1 MIIKNGKI
9 VTRRGVARADIK
21 IENGKIKKI
30 ARAISGDND
39 EIVDASGLCI
49 FPGLVD
55 AHVHFRDPGATHKED
70 FYTGTRAALAGGVT
84 TIIDMPNY
92 HPPTISKKNYEE
104 KGRIA
109 REKAVCDYSLRFGA
123 SENNF
128 EEVKKANP
136 HSLKIFTCETGSELR
151 VLELKNIFAHFRNF
165 DARKPICIHCEDQHL
180 IDVLARKH
188 AADSVEMHN
197 RIRSPL
203 CAALALSKILFL
215 AHRAPRKIHICH
227 VSTEGELA
235 LLRKKSKNITCEVT
249 PHHLFLSEEDLKK
262 LGNFGKTNPPLRSA
276 RDRAALWRHL
286 NMIDIVASDHA
297 PHTREEKEQD
307 YHAAPSGVP
316 GVETTLPLL
325 LDAASKKRITLARIA
340 QMTSSNPA
348 RIFNLKNKGD
358 VAVGKDAD
366 LVLVDL
372 KKARVI
378 EGEKLFT
385 KCKWSPFE
393 GRKLRG
399 VVERVFLRGREVFDG
414 ENILAKRGYGKEI
427 TS

>member
-9 VTRRGVARADIK
+9 VTSRGAARADIL

-39 EIVDASGLCI
+39 EIFDARGLHI

-70 FYTGTRAALAGGVT
+70 FYTGTAAALAGGVT

-92 HPPTISKKNYEE
+92 HPPTTNLRNYNE
-104 KGRIA
+104 KRKIA

-123 SENNF
+123 SESNF
-128 EEVKKANP
+128 DEVEKAHP
-136 HSLKIFTCETGSELR
+136 RSLKIFTCETGSELR
-151 VLELKNIFAHFRNF
+151 ILALKNILAHFRNF

-180 IDVLARKH
+180 MDVLARKH
-188 AADSVEMHN
+188 TADSVEMHN

-227 VSTEGELA
+227 VSTGGELA
-235 LLRKKSKNITCEVT
+235 LLRSRGKNVTCEVT

-262 LGNFGKTNPPLRSA
+262 LGNFGKTNPPLRA
-276 RDRAALWRHL
+276 KKDQAALWHHL
-286 NMIDIVASDHA
+286 HMIDIVASDHA
-297 PHTREEKEQD
+297 PHTREEKEKN
-307 YHAAPSGVP
+307 YRAAPSGVP

-325 LDAASKKRITLARIA
+325 LDAANKKRMTLARIV

-348 RIFNLKNKGD
+348 RIFNLKSKG
-358 VAVGKDAD
+358 ALAAGKDAD

-372 KKARVI
+372 KKSR
-378 EGEKLFT
+378 
-385 KCKWSPFE
+385 
-393 GRKLRG
+393 
-399 VVERVFLRGREVFDG
+399 
-414 ENILAKRGYGKEI
+414 
-427 TS
+427 